1 MWLAF
6 IVHPAFAQIQM
17 GSVGVAHLTD
27 EKIAMAADSRVT
39 FGKDPARDDA
49 CKVTALGGKMLLVA
63 TCCRLHQ
70 PVSVDSL
77 MEHRGGSE
85 AGVSRRSS
93 AECGH
98 GGCTGDVAVALAKI
112 MARRFSALFM

>member
-85 AGVSRRSS
+85 AEFQGVHARN
-93 AECGH
+93 AD
-98 GGCTGDVAVALAKI
+98 TGDVLVMSRLRSRK
-112 MARRFSALFM
+112 